1 MKKTLLLVVAMFVS
15 SGTHVHSDDA
25 GLPTAKD
32 VSQPAKV
39 PTPHDSIPLEK
50 LKTLAARN
58 AGAEFDPNRVI
69 TPHMPI
75 AIRQEHPE
83 GLRYQEGISYTFLVH
98 SMKFASMCRMPDGTI
113 AMVGTGWVDGTT
125 RETRACFIT
134 YSRDEGR
141 TWSQP
146 KQFHQGLERPQ
157 PVSLGGQ
164 RLMLLPMDDDGF
176 LAFSEDGGKTFS
188 GKKPFPRLADGRI
201 TYRKGSL
208 LVEDNVVTGV
218 FMTTVKPHG
227 PTGWRAQSL
236 IRRSRDGGRTWKE
249 GLWLPAQWQ
258 TSEGAIVR
266 AADGALV
273 VALRT
278 AQPADYPSYSDHW
291 RRLTTARSTDEGKTW
306 THHQVHFK
314 YGKVHSDLIRLR
326 DGRLL
331 LTYAAR
337 MGELD
342 RRIYHGIEAVVSRDH
357 GKTWD
362 WDRRFI
368 LFRWAMHQSMHS
380 PCSLQLTDGRILTLF
395 LYHYGAQWGKKG
407 VGGPGRTLGI
417 TSAVIWSPSPDT
429 AKAARPAARRGIGT
443 VTATSRP
450 RFSHVGPRPGAP

>member
-1 MKKTLLLVVAMFVS
+1 MKTVALAILVLVCGGVPGWAQE
-15 SGTHVHSDDA
+15 A
-25 GLPTAKD
+25 GLPTARAASK
-32 VSQPAKV
+32 PAKV
-39 PTPHDSIPLEK
+39 PTPRDTIPLDR

-75 AIRQEHPE
+75 GIRQEYPG

-98 SMKFASMCRMPDGTI
+98 SMKFAAMCRLGDGTI

-125 RETRACFIT
+125 SEKRSCFIS
-134 YSRDEGR
+134 YSKNEGR

-146 KQFHQGLERPQ
+146 RLFHDGLERPQ
-157 PVSLGGQ
+157 PVALGGQ
-164 RLMLLPMDDDGF
+164 KLMLLPMDDDGF
-176 LAFSEDGGKTFS
+176 LAFSNDGGKSFT
-188 GKKPFPRLADGRI
+188 GKATFPRLRNGKI
-201 TYRKGSL
+201 TYHKGSV
-208 LVEDNVVTGV
+208 LVEKDVVTAIFTAEV
-218 FMTTVKPHG
+218 APHG

-236 IRRSRDGGRTWKE
+236 VRRSRDQGRTWDE
-249 GLWLPAQWQ
+249 GYWFPPGWE

-291 RRLTTARSTDEGKTW
+291 RRLTTARSTDDGKTW
-306 THHQVHFK
+306 THRQVHFK
-314 YGKVHSDLIRLR
+314 YGKVHSDIIKLK

-337 MGELD
+337 RGELD
-342 RRIYHGIEAVVSRDH
+342 GQMYHGIEAVVSRDH
-357 GKTWD
+357 GRTWD
-362 WDRRFI
+362 WDKRFI

-380 PCSLQLTDGRILTLF
+380 PCSLQLADGRILTLF

-407 VGGPGRTLGI
+407 VGGAGRTLGI
-417 TSAVIWSPSPDT
+417 TSAVIWSTDPGKTVS
-429 AKAARPAARRGIGT
+429 AR
-443 VTATSRP
+443 
-450 RFSHVGPRPGAP
+450 